1 MSVLLI
7 SDEPELIGRADHCF
21 ELPGELHVH
30 GEAA

>member
-7 SDEPELIGRADHCF
+7 SDEPELVERADHRF
-21 ELPGELHVH
+21 ELTGELHLH